1 MPNNWAMAKPSG
13 GSSGLGSS
21 EKLRAGFSDDV
32 ADVLPKR
39 ACSNCASSMSA
50 SSAAVFLKSSA

>member
-21 EKLRAGFSDDV
+21 EKLRVVFSDDV
-32 ADVLPKR
+32 ADVVPKR
-39 ACSNCASSMSA
+39 ACSNCANSMSA

>member
-21 EKLRAGFSDDV
+21 EKLRAGVSDDV

-39 ACSNCASSMSA
+39 ACSNCANSMSA

>member
-21 EKLRAGFSDDV
+21 EKACTGISDDV

-39 ACSNCASSMSA
+39 ACSNCANSISA

>member
-1 MPNNWAMAKPSG
+1 MAKPSG

-32 ADVLPKR
+32 ADVVPKR
-39 ACSNCASSMSA
+39 ACSNCASSISA